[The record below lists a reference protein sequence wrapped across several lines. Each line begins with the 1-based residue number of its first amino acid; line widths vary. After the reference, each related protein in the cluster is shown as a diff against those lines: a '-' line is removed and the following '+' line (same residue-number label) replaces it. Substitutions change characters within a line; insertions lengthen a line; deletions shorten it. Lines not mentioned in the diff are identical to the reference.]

1 MPFYSEERKAALLKM
16 MLPPLNLSAAEVARR
31 EGCSDM
37 SLHYWRK
44 QAAARGTQLS
54 DAKQPVEN
62 WSAESKMAVIIETA
76 ALSELELGEYCR
88 RKGIFPEQITDWR
101 NAFIASS
108 TQQTKVK
115 NVNTGQSKNDK
126 NRIRELERELRRKD
140 AALAETAALLVL
152 RKKPQCLLGERRRG
166 QLTLLPE
173 RYLLVG
179 WLNEAIAAGARRAP
193 ACLEVGISLRT
204 LQRWSLPEE
213 MLADGRTT
221 TVRPAPSNALSE
233 FERQAIVA
241 LCNSKVYAHLPPSQ
255 IVPQLADEGRYVA
268 SEATFYRVL
277 HAAGQQQHR
286 SRAKRPHRH
295 QAPTTYAATSANQ
308 VWSWDITYLPSP
320 VRGKFYY
327 LYLIEDIYSRKAVG
341 WEVYDVESGEKAAV
355 LLQRSVTQEKCWRQ
369 PLVLHSDNG
378 APMKSVTLLTK
389 MYDLGITPSRVR
401 PRVSNDNP
409 YSESLF
415 RTLKYCPQWPLGGFN
430 SLDDARVW
438 VRDFMTW
445 YNTEHRHSRIRFV
458 TPAQRH
464 EGKDQEILARRDAI
478 YGQARERRPERWSGE
493 TRNWK
498 PVGTV
503 YLNPERELTVSIKV
517 A

>member
-1 MPFYSEERKAALLKM
+1 
-16 MLPPLNLSAAEVARR
+16 
-31 EGCSDM
+31 
-37 SLHYWRK
+37 
-44 QAAARGTQLS
+44 
-54 DAKQPVEN
+54 
-62 WSAESKMAVIIETA
+62 
-76 ALSELELGEYCR
+76 
-88 RKGIFPEQITDWR
+88 
-101 NAFIASS
+101 
-108 TQQTKVK
+108 
-115 NVNTGQSKNDK
+115 
-126 NRIRELERELRRKD
+126 
-140 AALAETAALLVL
+140 
-152 RKKPQCLLGERRRG
+152 
-166 QLTLLPE
+166 LLPE

-204 LQRWSLPEE
+204 LQRWSLPEKI
-213 MLADGRTT
+213 LADGRTT
-221 TVRPAPSNALSE
+221 TSRPAPSNALSE
-233 FERQAIVA
+233 SERQAIVA
-241 LCNSKVYAHLPPSQ
+241 LCNSKAYAHLPPSQ

-277 HAAGQQQHR
+277 HAAGQQHRR

-295 QAPTTYAATSANQ
+295 QAPTTHAATAANQ

-341 WEVYDVESGEKAAV
+341 WEVYDAESGKKAAV
-355 LLQRSVTQEKCWRQ
+355 LLQRSVTQEQCWRQ

-389 MYDLGITPSRVR
+389 MYDLGITPSRGR

-415 RTLKYCPQWPLGGFN
+415 RTLKYCPQWPLDGFS
-430 SLDDARVW
+430 SLDDARIW
-438 VRDFMTW
+438 VRDFMVW
-445 YNTEHRHSRIRFV
+445 YNTMHRHSQIRFV

-464 EGKDQEILARRDAI
+464 EGKDREILARRDVI
-478 YGQARERRPERWSGE
+478 YAQAKEKRPGRWSGG
-493 TRNWK
+493 TRNWN
-498 PVGTV
+498 PIGTV
-503 YLNPERELTVSIKV
+503 YLNPERELSVVVKV

>member
-389 MYDLGITPSRVR
+389 MYDLGITPSRGR